1 MRLIHFFLLLLFAFS
16 VSFSAEAKSLPT
28 GVSEYKMKVR
38 HYAITLKVFPNLKAI
53 QGTNVITF
61 EMECRDSN
69 IVLDLDY
76 RLKIESL
83 TFNGKELAFKRSLK
97 KIYIKLGKT
106 LNQGER
112 GVIAVRYSGE
122 PEVAIQAPWKGGFVW
137 SHDLEGNTW
146 VGLACESKGASIWL
160 PCRDKWDNEV
170 DSMSM
175 ELIVPEGLTGV
186 SNGRLVRVANESGG
200 YKKFLWKTLNPI
212 NHYNISVNVGKY
224 THFTDAG
231 GVNNQLSLDYYVL
244 AYNLEKAKRHF
255 QEVDSMLD
263 VFEKVFGPYPFY
275 KDGYKLVET
284 PYWGMEHQSCVA
296 YGNNY
301 KYHPFGFDFI
311 IVHESGHEWFA
322 NSITAKDPGDMW
334 IHESFTTYTEFIY
347 LEKRYDIQLATDY
360 LMTQRTKIVNKRP
373 MLGPIGVNFH
383 DWKDNDIYYKGS
395 WMLHT
400 LRNSINNDSI
410 WFNILHGIGT
420 KFYHQLTDTRSVVNY
435 LDSMAGGT
443 YHSFF
448 KQYLSNTRL
457 PVLKLMVSKDK
468 TGRTILTYK
477 WKGVEEGF
485 NMNIYIN
492 AISERIKMVPGK
504 KAQELILPDNFNPE
518 WLLELERRYLI
529 KVQLKK

>member
-1 MRLIHFFLLLLFAFS
+1 MRSKPFLLVLILFFT
-16 VSFSAEAKSLPT
+16 VSFSSQAKSLPG

-38 HYAITLKVFPNLKAI
+38 HYAISLKVFPNLKSI

-69 IVLDLDY
+69 IVLDLDH

-83 TFNGKELAFKRSLK
+83 TFKDKELKFKRSLK
-97 KIYIKLGKT
+97 KIYIQLGNA
-106 LNQGER
+106 LNKGEK
-112 GVIAVRYSGE
+112 GVLKVRYSGE

-137 SHDLEGNTW
+137 SQDKEGNAW

-186 SNGRLVRVANESGG
+186 SNGKLIRVANESGG
-200 YKKFLWKTLNPI
+200 YRSFLWKTLNPI

-224 THFTDAG
+224 VHFNDVG
-231 GVNNQLSLDYYVL
+231 GLSNKLSLDYYVL
-244 AYNLEKAKRHF
+244 SYNLEKAKKHF
-255 QEVDSMLD
+255 LEVDSMLD
-263 VFEKVFGPYPFY
+263 IFEKTFGPYPFY
-275 KDGYKLVET
+275 EDGYKLVET

-322 NSITAKDPGDMW
+322 NSITARDPADMW

-347 LEKRYDIQLATDY
+347 LEQRYDIGLATDY
-360 LMTQRTKIVNKRP
+360 LMTQKAKIVNKRTL
-373 MLGPIGVNFH
+373 LGPIGIDYH
-383 DWKDNDIYYKGS
+383 GWKDNDIYYKGS

-400 LRNSINNDSI
+400 LRNSVSNDSI
-410 WFNILHGIGT
+410 WFKILYGMGT
-420 KFYHQLTDTRSVVNY
+420 KFSHQLTDTRAVVNY
-435 LDSMAGGT
+435 MDSMAGGT
-443 YHSFF
+443 YQPFF
-448 KQYLSNTRL
+448 KQYLSRTSL
-457 PVLKLMVSKDK
+457 PVLKLQVSKNK
-468 TGRTILTYK
+468 SGKTILKYK
-477 WKGVEEGF
+477 WKGVENGF
-485 NMNIYIN
+485 SMNVYIN
-492 AISERIKMVPGK
+492 AISDKIKIVPGEK
-504 KAQELILPDNFNPE
+504 IQELILPDNFNPE

-529 KVQLKK
+529 KVQLKY